1 MEDFVLYKLPQQTTF
16 QFIKGRFEPVPIDH
30 IEQTTGGFVFSNFN
44 SNNSCFFLK
53 GKPIST
59 VPTNLESFLIQVL
72 PYTQSSIDSES
83 HFQIIV
89 NKAKQ
94 LMNAKD
100 APFKKVVLANQKFIA
115 YKENYVTLFL
125 KLCEQYPN
133 AFCYLCYSNLFGA
146 WIGASPELLIEQ
158 INPIQFRTV
167 SLAGTLTSKIAVWSA
182 KERNEQQL
190 VTDFIANKL
199 TQSNFNYELSEQNEI
214 KVGILK
220 HLISEFNITPSNAA
234 AQNLTQL
241 VSILHPTPAVAGLP
255 RENALSFIAMN
266 EGFERNLYAGFFG
279 IITDNYARI
288 NVNLRCAQL
297 FSNGLLLYAG
307 AGITADSD
315 AQLEWQET
323 QNKMKVSAS
332 LLY

>member
-16 QFIKGRFEPVPIDH
+16 QFIKGRFEPIHINH
-30 IEQTTGGFVFSNFN
+30 IELTTGGFVFSNFN
-44 SNNSCFFLK
+44 NNNSCFFLK
-53 GKPIST
+53 GKPISIAAN
-59 VPTNLESFLIQVL
+59 NLESFLIPGL
-72 PYTQSSIDSES
+72 PYTKSSIDSELHYQS
-83 HFQIIV
+83 IV

-100 APFKKVVLANQKFIA
+100 AQFKKVVLANQKFIA
-115 YKENYVTLFL
+115 YKQNYVPLFL

-133 AFCYLCYSNLFGA
+133 AFCYLCYSSLFGA

-158 INPIQFRTV
+158 INPTQFRTV
-167 SLAGTLTSKIAVWSA
+167 SLAGTLTSTISNWSA

-199 TQSNFNYELSEQNEI
+199 TKSSFNYTLSEQNEI
-214 KVGILK
+214 KVGILR
-220 HLISEFNITPSNAA
+220 HLISEFNITPIKGDE
-234 AQNLTQL
+234 QNLTRL
-241 VSILHPTPAVAGLP
+241 ISLLHPTPAVAGLP
-255 RENALSFIAMN
+255 RESALSFIAMN

-315 AQLEWQET
+315 AQLELQET
-323 QNKMKVSAS
+323 QNKMKVIAS